1 MEIDNLAIGNRIRL
15 RREELHMTRNQ
26 LAEILDITPK
36 FCSDIE
42 LGARGMSLKTLMC
55 LSKTL
60 YLSTDYILFGEEK
73 LNNQTPFSIYAE
85 NIPKEQAGLYLKIC
99 HLIDELSALKSQ
111 KTNNS

>member
-15 RREELHMTRNQ
+15 RREELHMTRNE

-42 LGARGMSLKTLMC
+42 LGARGMSIKTLMC

-60 YLSTDYILFGEEK
+60 YLTTDYILFGEETP
-73 LNNQTPFSIYAE
+73 NTQTPFSIFADK
-85 NIPKEQAGLYLKIC
+85 IPYEQSQYYLKIC
-99 HLIDELSALKSQ
+99 HLIDELSSIKSQ
-111 KTNNS
+111 NMDNL